1 MSDIQMITPKKTKA
15 DIMNILNS
23 YSFSDE
29 EINRLKYIYT
39 KEWEAYKKGIS
50 TFLEN
55 QGEEI
60 LNIEGMSLMLSKIT
74 SNKPDSDY
82 EYKEKLFSEEKR
94 SIFCQWLFKSHIMAL
109 EKCDRKIGNHI
120 DHHLPIILH
129 LYLNEGRAKRLQD
142 PNLDMQFKIDDYNKL
157 SNLIIDKIN
166 EHLGEFYEIDIMEPI
181 TTEGPF
187 DYIVANL
194 KMITIYQQSED
205 TYIKTFL
212 NSLMN
217 KISESSSV
225 ESFTR
230 SEELFGLFGKNQDV
244 NIERSSEGLGMLFA
258 LLASYFLLPIV
269 TALIVISVVKMGK
282 NNYNK
287 LYKKLLKKLSKEDMN
302 KVDAII
308 KEVSTYVENFI
319 KTIDKVCEEIFKDN
333 NVFAVYN
340 SLNHIKP
347 VRIKQKYAK
356 YANIV
361 DSDEYRNSVEK
372 NMNDFVEKLLKF
384 VIIGKPLLL
393 DSDTKIIRVECIDN
407 GYVLT
412 ETVANKLDKIFDK
425 AFKCAKGVVK
435 SVICERPAELHYKTV
450 IYNNDSTLHSSIS
463 LKDPSNSTGREDLEY
478 SEELFG
484 LFGKKKKES
493 SNNNNEIDYTK
504 LPGFKQEI
512 FDKVHSLF
520 KNAWNYHAYKLPT
533 DVGDMDPKYKEDYD
547 NESAINDRK
556 DECGFEKTIKEFET
570 FRYKIKVKGDKLVIH
585 GEGIYSFAWGQPTEF
600 PTYNKTLTDISTR
613 WNKRLTEKQTVV
625 KDYLSKHYKS
635 ISITTNVGIGDGDE
649 GAVYP
654 EYTIEIPI
662 SEFQKP
668 IKKSKEELLK
678 LCETGTKIL
687 IKAFQKNGNPK
698 GFTYRSKN
706 EINEQIDDYLSD
718 NSDGSY
724 VIIGDLNAWE
734 FTNGKARDESEY
746 EKYNNVLINIEN
758 DIKDLMKQMN
768 YPCNITSDGSDW
780 DDGNYV
786 IKFNTRPNFEKLK
799 NYMS

>member
-39 KEWEAYKKGIS
+39 KEWGAYKKGVS

-109 EKCDRKIGNHI
+109 ENCDRKIGNHI

-166 EHLGEFYEIDIMEPI
+166 EYLGEFYEIDIMEPI

-187 DYIVANL
+187 DHIVANL
-194 KMITIYQQSED
+194 KMVTIYQQSED
-205 TYIKTFL
+205 TYINTFL

-217 KISESSSV
+217 KINETSSI

-230 SEELFGLFGKNQDV
+230 
-244 NIERSSEGLGMLFA
+244 
-258 LLASYFLLPIV
+258 
-269 TALIVISVVKMGK
+269 
-282 NNYNK
+282 
-287 LYKKLLKKLSKEDMN
+287 
-302 KVDAII
+302 
-308 KEVSTYVENFI
+308 
-319 KTIDKVCEEIFKDN
+319 
-333 NVFAVYN
+333 
-340 SLNHIKP
+340 
-347 VRIKQKYAK
+347 
-356 YANIV
+356 
-361 DSDEYRNSVEK
+361 
-372 NMNDFVEKLLKF
+372 
-384 VIIGKPLLL
+384 
-393 DSDTKIIRVECIDN
+393 
-407 GYVLT
+407 
-412 ETVANKLDKIFDK
+412 
-425 AFKCAKGVVK
+425 
-435 SVICERPAELHYKTV
+435 
-450 IYNNDSTLHSSIS
+450 
-463 LKDPSNSTGREDLEY
+463 

-493 SNNNNEIDYTK
+493 SNNNDKIDCTK
-504 LPGFKQEI
+504 LPGFKKEI
-512 FDKVHSLF
+512 FEKCISLF
-520 KNAWNYHAYKLPT
+520 KRAWNYKAYKLPT
-533 DVGDMDPKYKEDYD
+533 DMGKIEPGYEDQFENEEEINERRDDCEFTKYIGEHEGHWIDRDP
-547 NESAINDRK
+547 I
-556 DECGFEKTIKEFET
+556 
-570 FRYKIKVKGDKLVIH
+570 VKSDKLVIA
-585 GEGIYSFAWGQPTEF
+585 GEGIFDFAIGQPTEF
-600 PTYNKTLTDISTR
+600 VNYNKTLKDISSR
-613 WNKRLTEKQTVV
+613 WGKRLSEKESVV
-625 KDYLSKHYKS
+625 KEYLSKYYNNVS
-635 ISITTNVGIGDGDE
+635 ISTNVDTGDGDE
-649 GAVYP
+649 GCVYP
-654 EYTIEIPI
+654 EYTITIPI
-662 SEFQKP
+662 SELQKP

-687 IKAFQKNGNPK
+687 MKAFQKNGSPK
-698 GFTYRSKN
+698 GFTLRSKD
-706 EINEQIDDYLSD
+706 EINDEIHDYLTDKDS
-718 NSDGSY
+718 SS
-724 VIIGDLNAWE
+724 ITIGDIDAWE
-734 FTNGKARDESEY
+734 FTNGKARDQAEY

-758 DIKDLMKQMN
+758 DIKRLIKQMN

-780 DDGNYV
+780 DDGCYWIN
-786 IKFNTRPNFEKLK
+786 INEQPDFKEIK